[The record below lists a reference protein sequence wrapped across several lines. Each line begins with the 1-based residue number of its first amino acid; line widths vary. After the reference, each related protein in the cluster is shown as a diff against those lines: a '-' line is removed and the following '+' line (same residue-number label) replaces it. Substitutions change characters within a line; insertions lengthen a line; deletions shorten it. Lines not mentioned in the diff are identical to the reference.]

1 MTSAVTIG
9 KETCRVLWKLTSSEE
24 SKDFLTARRLKP
36 TPKAGDWGGSTFSR
50 VVSLRQAGRG
60 CRTNLRNRGV
70 HNGWGAQAGTGRTD
84 PRGGLLRVPAQ
95 PRTNQELCQ

>member
-36 TPKAGDWGGSTFSR
+36 TPKAGD
-50 VVSLRQAGRG
+50 
-60 CRTNLRNRGV
+60 
-70 HNGWGAQAGTGRTD
+70 
-84 PRGGLLRVPAQ
+84 
-95 PRTNQELCQ
+95 